1 MNEDIRDEIARMDDY
16 ETILMLFS
24 YKIIKN
30 EQICLYCNL
39 NMRLKSNNLHIDK
52 YKWRCMKLQMFKIS
66 NNSLN

>member
-30 EQICLYCNL
+30 VQICLYCNL
-39 NMRLKSNNLHIDK
+39 NLRLKSNNLHIDK
-52 YKWRCMKLQMFKIS
+52 YEWRCM
-66 NNSLN
+66 NYRC